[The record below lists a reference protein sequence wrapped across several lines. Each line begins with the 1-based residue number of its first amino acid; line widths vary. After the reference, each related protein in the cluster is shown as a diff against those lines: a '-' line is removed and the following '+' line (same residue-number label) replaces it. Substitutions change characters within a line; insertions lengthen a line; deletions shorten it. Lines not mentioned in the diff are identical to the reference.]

1 MLLCPVWEKSKY
13 LYHVSLLQKEHFCS
27 GIQAT
32 EPQCKQLLLT
42 EHMADEHF
50 HRHSYKW
57 GIGGKNA
64 SIAFQRKPPW
74 GLVFFHLVEHTLQ
87 VGSLK
92 PLVLCLFWDF
102 YEALFALTSL
112 CSAFSFFVTK
122 APFLTYHSSPERR
135 PWEWI
140 SSYRSPLQTPSAQ
153 RPFCRGLFHWPNWK
167 RIQDSKKER
176 VPFYWKPPLGAGVLS
191 LSGINIANWKI
202 QASCLMFILRLLQG
216 ADCPIITQCCLSA

>member
-1 MLLCPVWEKSKY
+1 MLP
-13 LYHVSLLQKEHFCS
+13 QKGEQIWS
-27 GIQAT
+27 VIQAT
-32 EPQCKQLLLT
+32 EAHCKHLMPT
-42 EHMADEHF
+42 EPFTEWWLYQSCYETDL
-50 HRHSYKW
+50 
-57 GIGGKNA
+57 GGKKFRIGCHCNA
-64 SIAFQRKPPW
+64 LLRF
-74 GLVFFHLVEHTLQ
+74 VFFHKVEYIFQ
-87 VGSLK
+87 FGSFK